1 MKLSIGGFFII
12 WLTFA
17 STLALTEKKKKKLKT
32 NFCCRRKQKW
42 KIRCPNI
49 LIYMV
54 LRRQKLNY
62 SLQNVVLWYFFKF
75 NCEKCYKRKKSK
87 STKIHSQYH
96 LRPNSS
102 CISWSRLVQACCVHI
117 LYITTYL
124 VITNTVFNQS
134 YVCCSSP
141 RSSHQA
147 RLHLW
152 LFSQS
157 SWWLVLTDDRLSRA
171 SDHTNNFPS
180 TLSLTF
186 LFYAL
191 SLTGM

>member
-1 MKLSIGGFFII
+1 ML
-12 WLTFA
+12 
-17 STLALTEKKKKKLKT
+17 
-32 NFCCRRKQKW
+32 QK
-42 KIRCPNI
+42 
-49 LIYMV
+49 
-54 LRRQKLNY
+54 
-62 SLQNVVLWYFFKF
+62 
-75 NCEKCYKRKKSK
+75 KKSK

-141 RSSHQA
+141 CSSHQA
-147 RLHLW
+147 CLHLW

-171 SDHTNNFPS
+171 SEYTNNFPS

-186 LFYAL
+186 LFLCTQLDWHVKCMNAVLLKKNSSPISISAKRIQRTCFKWLFMSRETQRRWKISVLLCQERRKSGVLEFKFSFWPLYL
-191 SLTGM
+191 MV